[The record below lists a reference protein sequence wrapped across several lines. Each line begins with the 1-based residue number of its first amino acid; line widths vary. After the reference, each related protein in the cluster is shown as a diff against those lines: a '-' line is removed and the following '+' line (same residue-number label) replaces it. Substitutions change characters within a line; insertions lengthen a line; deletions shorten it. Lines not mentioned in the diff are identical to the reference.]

1 MNNIN
6 KFFINGKWVEP
17 NSNETLS
24 VINPATEEVICD
36 KKYYKADEDHFRS
49 SNILGIIHCFN
60 NKFK

>member
-1 MNNIN
+1 MNNNN

-36 KKYYKADEDHFRS
+36 IS
-49 SNILGIIHCFN
+49 LG
-60 NKFK
+60 NKSDLDTAVAAARNAFIN